1 MANATTRH
9 RSAAHVSGV
18 LRALQVAAALT
29 VLCMLVQG
37 VTAGQLL
44 SRDEGALSL
53 HGGGAIVMHVL
64 SAVATIAT
72 FLHWRATRGPL
83 WPTVLSAVV
92 FVGSFVQAYLGEA
105 GVMSVHVP
113 LAMVLTACAV
123 AVVVWSMVPAARRG

>member
-18 LRALQVAAALT
+18 LRTLQVAAALT
-29 VLCMLVQG
+29 VLCILVQF

-44 SRDEGALSL
+44 SQNEGALSL
-53 HGGGAIVMHVL
+53 HGNGAIVMHVL
-64 SAVATIAT
+64 TAVATIAA

-92 FVGSFVQAYLGEA
+92 FVGSFVQAYLGDE

-113 LAMVLTACAV
+113 LAMLLSGCAV
-123 AVVVWSMVPAARRG
+123 AVLVWSVLPVARRG

>member
-18 LRALQVAAALT
+18 LRTLQVAAALT
-29 VLCMLVQG
+29 VLCILVQG

-44 SRDEGALSL
+44 SQNEGALSL
-53 HGGGAIVMHVL
+53 HGNGAIVMHVL
-64 SAVATIAT
+64 TAVATIAA

-92 FVGSFVQAYLGEA
+92 FVGSFVQGYVGEA

-113 LAMVLTACAV
+113 LAMLLSGCAV
-123 AVVVWSMVPAARRG
+123 AVLVWSVLPVARRG

>member
-18 LRALQVAAALT
+18 LRTLQVAAALT
-29 VLCMLVQG
+29 VLCILVQF

-44 SRDEGALSL
+44 SQNEGALSL
-53 HGGGAIVMHVL
+53 HGNGAIVMHVL
-64 SAVATIAT
+64 TAVATIAA

-92 FVGSFVQAYLGEA
+92 FVGSFVQAYLGDE

-113 LAMVLTACAV
+113 LAMLLSGCAV
-123 AVVVWSMVPAARRG
+123 AVLVWSFLPVARRG